1 MMIILREGGA
11 IMGFPTHIVA
21 IGGLIT
27 NGEGEILMVRSPR
40 RGWEFPGG
48 QVEIGE
54 DLISAL
60 KREIMEE
67 AGVEVEINQLA
78 GVYSNTKTRVFD
90 DNVTPVPT
98 KVMFG
103 FLGEMVSGELRTSEE
118 SIEVG
123 WFKRDMVLEMM
134 AEPMLKDRM
143 RDMLEFN
150 GTVIYRSYRTKPYE
164 VYIERKI

>member
-1 MMIILREGGA
+1 
-11 IMGFPTHIVA
+11 MGFPTHIVA
-21 IGGLIT
+21 VGGLIS
-27 NGEGEILMVRSPR
+27 NSEGKVLLVKSPR

-54 DLISAL
+54 DLICAL
-60 KREIMEE
+60 KREVMEE
-67 AGVEVEINQLA
+67 AGVNIDVRQLA
-78 GVYSNTKTRVFD
+78 GVYSNTKTRVYE

-123 WFKRDMVLEMM
+123 WFERDSVMEMIM
-134 AEPMLKDRM
+134 EPMLKDRM
-143 RDMLEFN
+143 RDMMEFN

-164 VYIERKI
+164 VYIEREI

>member
-1 MMIILREGGA
+1 
-11 IMGFPTHIVA
+11 MGFPTHIVA
-21 IGGLIT
+21 VGGLIS
-27 NGEGEILMVRSPR
+27 NSEGRVLLVKSPR

-60 KREIMEE
+60 KREVKEE
-67 AGVEVEINQLA
+67 TGVDIEVKQLA
-78 GVYSNTKTRVFD
+78 GVYSNTKTRLYD

-103 FLGEMVSGELRTSEE
+103 FLGELISGELTTSAE
-118 SIEVG
+118 SVEVR
-123 WFKRDMVLEMM
+123 WFERDKALDLIQ
-134 AEPMLKDRM
+134 EPMLKDRM

-150 GTVIYRSYRTKPYE
+150 GTVVYRSYRTKPYE
-164 VYIERKI
+164 VYLERKI

>member
-1 MMIILREGGA
+1 
-11 IMGFPTHIVA
+11 MGFPTHIVA
-21 IGGLIT
+21 IGGLIS
-27 NGEGEILMVRSPR
+27 NIEGKVLMVKSPR

-60 KREIMEE
+60 KREVMEE
-67 AGVEVEINQLA
+67 AGVDIEVKQLV
-78 GVYSNTKTRVFD
+78 GVYSNTKTRVYD

-123 WFKRDMVLEMM
+123 WFERDKVIDMMTEQVLI
-134 AEPMLKDRM
+134 DRM

-150 GTVIYRSYRTKPYE
+150 GTVIYRSYSTKPYE
-164 VYIERKI
+164 VYIERGI